1 MMDTGAPG
9 WGFGRVMKRRL
20 LQLSL
25 LLADERG
32 QAMTEYVIVTA
43 MMVAAAAYLYHPDNL
58 IFNGIRGLFDR
69 TALLMKLP
77 GP

>member
-1 MMDTGAPG
+1 MRRGTPDTGRAG
-9 WGFGRVMKRRL
+9 AAGGRCSRL
-20 LQLSL
+20 VL
-25 LLADERG
+25 LWADQQG

-58 IFNGIRGLFDR
+58 VFNGIRDLFDR